1 MTRHR
6 KRVQEKSSLPS
17 TKRRRLMLKQERAVT
32 QGANEALEGASYQ
45 SGIGLTVDAD
55 VEHLPEAV
63 PQGNFKPVPAG
74 ENTTFIVFDLET
86 TDLVRGGKYPHI
98 TQIAA
103 SVVGSVSEFS
113 AYVYPKVP
121 IASTAQQITGI
132 IVNNSGTMTVHGQ
145 QVHAEDL
152 YSSIDKFCKWLKK
165 YPSVYLIAH
174 NGRKFDFPVLMNAM
188 MNIKREAEFLD
199 CVTGCID
206 SLNVFKKAFTSQS
219 YKQEDLARTILNTTY
234 DAHNA
239 MEDVKVLGK
248 LISHTRF
255 DATKM
260 CIHSFPPSAVI
271 NQIKYNRE
279 KAKNVTSL
287 HLLVGKGILKMSTA
301 EKVAGSGLNLGH
313 LKKIYEREGEDGLR
327 NIFSCKNREG
337 QPRVTNIK
345 KTLEEIMPKLGQF
358 FSSCDS

>member
-1 MTRHR
+1 MAEAGINTDHFKAHSTRSASVSKAYLAGVSISEIMQQAHWA
-6 KRVQEKSSLPS
+6 KEIPLP
-17 TKRRRLMLKQERAVT
+17 
-32 QGANEALEGASYQ
+32 
-45 SGIGLTVDAD
+45 GIGLTVDAD

-145 QVHAEDL
+145 KVHAEDL

-188 MNIKREAEFLD
+188 MNIKCDR
-199 CVTGCID
+199 
-206 SLNVFKKAFTSQS
+206 
-219 YKQEDLARTILNTTY
+219 
-234 DAHNA
+234 
-239 MEDVKVLGK
+239 
-248 LISHTRF
+248 IS
-255 DATKM
+255 
-260 CIHSFPPSAVI
+260 
-271 NQIKYNRE
+271 
-279 KAKNVTSL
+279 
-287 HLLVGKGILKMSTA
+287 
-301 EKVAGSGLNLGH
+301 
-313 LKKIYEREGEDGLR
+313 
-327 NIFSCKNREG
+327 
-337 QPRVTNIK
+337 
-345 KTLEEIMPKLGQF
+345 
-358 FSSCDS
+358 